1 MHAKL
6 SGDESPLST
15 VTPCLVVHECEKAI
29 AFYERAFG
37 ATEVSRLMGPEAKY
51 VVHAVL
57 RIGDSSVLVAEATPH
72 FPPTASIMVI
82 EVEDCEKVFREALAC
97 GAKTLMPPTD
107 KFYGARSGQVVD
119 PFGQRWTISTQK
131 EHLSA
136 AELAERTRA
145 AMLESATS
153 D

>member
-1 MHAKL
+1 MHAKV
-6 SGDESPLST
+6 SAEDVPLST

-29 AFYERAFG
+29 EFYQRAFG

-57 RIGDSSVLVAEATPH
+57 RIGDSSLLVAEATPH
-72 FPPTASIMVI
+72 FPPTASIMVV
-82 EVEDCEKVFREALAC
+82 EVEDCEKVYREALAA
-97 GAKTLMPPTD
+97 GAKTLMPPMD

-131 EHLSA
+131 EHLTA

>member
-1 MHAKL
+1 MQMSA
-6 SGDESPLST
+6 EEVPLST
-15 VTPCLVVHECEKAI
+15 VTPCVVVHECEKAI
-29 AFYERAFG
+29 HFYERAFG
-37 ATEVSRLMGPEAKY
+37 AVEVSRLMGPEAKY

-72 FPPTASIMVI
+72 FPPTASIMVV
-82 EVEDCEKVFREALAC
+82 EVEDCEVVYREALAA
-97 GAKTLMPPTD
+97 GAKTLMPPMD

-136 AELAERTRA
+136 AELQERTRA

>member
-1 MHAKL
+1 MHAKV
-6 SGDESPLST
+6 SAGEPVLST

-29 AFYERAFG
+29 DFYTRAFG
-37 ATEVSRLMGPEAKY
+37 AREVSRLMGPEAKY

-57 RIGDSSVLVAEATPH
+57 ELGNSTVLVAEATPH
-72 FPPTASIMVI
+72 FPPTSCILVL
-82 EVEDCEKVFREALAC
+82 EVEDCEIVFREAIAA
-97 GAKTLMPPTD
+97 GAKTLMPPMD

-136 AELAERTRA
+136 AELTERTRA

>member
-1 MHAKL
+1 MPAKQTA
-6 SGDESPLST
+6 DRAVLST

-29 AFYERAFG
+29 EFYGRAFG
-37 ATEVSRLMGPEAKY
+37 AVEVSRLMGPEARY
-51 VVHAVL
+51 VVQAVL
-57 RIGDSSVLVAEATPH
+57 RIGDSPILVAEATPH
-72 FPPTASIMVI
+72 FPPTSCILVV
-82 EVEDCEKVFREALAC
+82 EVEDCETAYRAALAA

-131 EHLSA
+131 ERLSHT
-136 AELAERTRA
+136 ELAERTRA